1 MILYFW
7 EIQKNLLPFQK
18 KSLLFFLVQKREGVS
33 LQPPPSC
40 SAVVNFSV
48 QTIESRR
55 FVAGRDSTGGS
66 ARQKMKTL
74 PGTHWLKSGS
84 NGHLVSSQPNP
95 SVWTK
100 KFFGICSISL
110 LPLSCVETHRGRNSL
125 WQIPLLTVWTNFSQV
140 EKNKHT
146 IWKIVW
152 FSLSLDNWPLFGV
165 SFGGLFF
172 WGSGWISL
180 KKEAKMYYISS

>member
-1 MILYFW
+1 MICLSIKTTLIHSVQMNHIPKSLEQIHSFLHRLKAYIILYFW
-7 EIQKNLLPFQK
+7 EMQKN
-18 KSLLFFLVQKREGVS
+18 LFFLVQKRERVS
-33 LQPPPSC
+33 PKPPPSC

-95 SVWTK
+95 PVWTK

-110 LPLSCVETHRGRNSL
+110 LPLSCV
-125 WQIPLLTVWTNFSQV
+125 
-140 EKNKHT
+140 KHT
-146 IWKIVW
+146 QAEIPCDKFYW
-152 FSLSLDNWPLFGV
+152 
-165 SFGGLFF
+165 
-172 WGSGWISL
+172 
-180 KKEAKMYYISS
+180 